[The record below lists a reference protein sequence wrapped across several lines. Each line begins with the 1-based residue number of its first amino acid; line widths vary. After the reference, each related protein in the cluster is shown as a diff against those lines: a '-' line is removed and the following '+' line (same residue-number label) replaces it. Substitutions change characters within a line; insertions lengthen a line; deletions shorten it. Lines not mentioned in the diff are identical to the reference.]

1 VSAMNRTRSVPPH
14 RFANENSRKEVVMSR
29 ILVALALLA
38 ALSIASPTR
47 ASPSDEVQALYRAFA
62 AAQNMRDLGKVRE
75 LLLDSPQLLWVSD
88 GKSIWGRDAV
98 LKRMALFQEARI
110 WQVEPELDKAVAVP
124 VADNAAYLHLPLELR
139 LAFSEAAPERLR
151 FLVSVLCV
159 KSPVG
164 WRIAALFTTTENR
177 N

>member
-1 VSAMNRTRSVPPH
+1 MR
-14 RFANENSRKEVVMSR
+14 R
-29 ILVALALLA
+29 IVWSLVALAA
-38 ALSIASPTR
+38 VWAIAPAHASPV
-47 ASPSDEVQALYRAFA
+47 DEVQALYRAFA

-75 LLLDSPQLLWVSD
+75 LLLDSPQFLWVSD
-88 GKSIWGRDAV
+88 GKSIWGLEAV

-110 WQVEPELDKAVAVP
+110 WHVGPELDKAIAVP
-124 VADNAAYLHLPLELR
+124 LNENTAYLHLPLELS
-139 LAFSEAAPERLR
+139 LAFTEAAPERLR

-164 WRIAALFTTTENR
+164 WRIAALFTTTENP